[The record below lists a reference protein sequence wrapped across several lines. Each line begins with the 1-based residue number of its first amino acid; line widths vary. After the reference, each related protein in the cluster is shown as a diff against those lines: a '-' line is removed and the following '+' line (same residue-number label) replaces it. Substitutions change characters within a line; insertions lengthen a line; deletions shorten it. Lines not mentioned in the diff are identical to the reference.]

1 MLVGDV
7 PGEAAA
13 PVVTGQMEAGRVF
26 SEIGGNGKRVG
37 DQQVDAVFRVVGRI
51 GARLR
56 RVAALVGCDGSV
68 ARVAKSFHLRV
79 PEKAGDAEAVQH
91 EDQGAVFGA
100 GNGDVEGQAGF
111 GLDVLGCEHRGD
123 ETTDAV
129 VGQLGGGLRPVP
141 GALPVDSGMLPLSS
155 HEVAMENR
163 SRIALGLSMRQLGY
177 HAGGWRHPDV
187 PAGGAMDID
196 YFVNVARVA
205 ERGLFDM
212 VFLADG
218 VALRQRDEP
227 PGSLCRSNQN
237 VELEPLTLLSA
248 VAMMTRHIG
257 LVATASTTY
266 NEPYHVARK
275 FASLDHISHGRAGW
289 NVVTSWSEAEARNFS
304 RERHLEYDV
313 RYDRAAEFV
322 KVVKG
327 LWDSWDADAFVH
339 DKASGLFYDPAKM
352 HTLGH
357 KGRHFSVQGPLT
369 VARTPQGCPVI
380 VQAGASEQGQEI
392 AAASADIVFVAQ
404 TELKAAQAYYAS
416 VKTRLAKYGRSMDH
430 LKIMPGLL
438 PIVGRTLAEAHA
450 KHQQLQDLIHP
461 LVGLAHVY
469 GPMGDLSRL
478 SDRRTGPRSH
488 RS

>member
-1 MLVGDV
+1 
-7 PGEAAA
+7 
-13 PVVTGQMEAGRVF
+13 MEPRP
-26 SEIGGNGKRVG
+26 
-37 DQQVDAVFRVVGRI
+37 RI
-51 GARLR
+51 
-56 RVAALVGCDGSV
+56 V
-68 ARVAKSFHLRV
+68 
-79 PEKAGDAEAVQH
+79 
-91 EDQGAVFGA
+91 
-100 GNGDVEGQAGF
+100 
-111 GLDVLGCEHRGD
+111 
-123 ETTDAV
+123 
-129 VGQLGGGLRPVP
+129 
-141 GALPVDSGMLPLSS
+141 
-155 HEVAMENR
+155 
-163 SRIALGLSMRQLGY
+163 LGLSMRQLGY

-196 YFVNVARVA
+196 YFVRVARTA

-212 VFLADG
+212 LFLADG

-266 NEPYHVARK
+266 NEPFHIARK

-304 RERHLEYDV
+304 RERHLEYEV

-322 KVVKG
+322 DVVKG

-339 DKASGLFYDPAKM
+339 DKASGLFYDPGKM
-352 HTLGH
+352 HTLDH
-357 KGRHFSVQGPLT
+357 KGRHFSVRGPLT
-369 VARTPQGCPVI
+369 VSRTPQGRPII

-392 AAASADIVFVAQ
+392 AAASADVVFVAQ
-404 TELKAAQAYYAS
+404 TDLKTAQGYYAS
-416 VKTRLAKYGRSMDH
+416 VKDRLPKYGRSARD

-438 PIVGRTLAEAHA
+438 PIVGRMEAEARA

-469 GPMGDLSRL
+469 GPMGDLSLYPIDGPVPEPIDPEMRSRAHVL
-478 SDRRTGPRSH
+478 LELARRENMTIRQLYLAASSGRGH
-488 RS
+488 RSVIGTPSQIVDTMEEWVDAGAADGFNIIPSHLPGGIEDFVEMVVPELQRRGLFRTEYEGRTMRENIGIPLPQSRYLRQAPSGR

>member
-1 MLVGDV
+1 MS
-7 PGEAAA
+7 
-13 PVVTGQMEAGRVF
+13 T
-26 SEIGGNGKRVG
+26 
-37 DQQVDAVFRVVGRI
+37 
-51 GARLR
+51 
-56 RVAALVGCDGSV
+56 
-68 ARVAKSFHLRV
+68 
-79 PEKAGDAEAVQH
+79 
-91 EDQGAVFGA
+91 
-100 GNGDVEGQAGF
+100 
-111 GLDVLGCEHRGD
+111 
-123 ETTDAV
+123 
-129 VGQLGGGLRPVP
+129 
-141 GALPVDSGMLPLSS
+141 
-155 HEVAMENR
+155 HEVAMVPR

-196 YFVNVARVA
+196 YFVNVARTA

-248 VAMMTRHIG
+248 VAMMTRNIG

-266 NEPYHVARK
+266 NEPYHIARK

-289 NVVTSWSEAEARNFS
+289 NVVTSWSEAEAKNFS

-322 KVVKG
+322 EVVRG

-339 DKASGLFYDPAKM
+339 DKAAGLFYDPVKM

-357 KGRHFSVQGPLT
+357 RGRHFSVQGPLT
-369 VARTPQGCPVI
+369 VARTPQGHPVI

-416 VKTRLAKYGRSMDH
+416 VKGRLAKFGRSADH

-438 PIVGRTLAEAHA
+438 PIVGRTAAEAHA

-469 GPMGDLSRL
+469 GPMGDLSGYPIDGPVPDPIDPEMRSRANVL
-478 SDRRTGPRSH
+478 LELARRENMTIRQLYLAASSGRGH
-488 RS
+488 RSVIGTPAQVVDSMEEWVNFQAADGFNIIPTHLPGGIEDFVALVVPELQRRGLFRTAYEGRTMRENLGLPQPDSRYAVAAAGG

>member
-1 MLVGDV
+1 MM
-7 PGEAAA
+7 P
-13 PVVTGQMEAGRVF
+13 
-26 SEIGGNGKRVG
+26 
-37 DQQVDAVFRVVGRI
+37 
-51 GARLR
+51 
-56 RVAALVGCDGSV
+56 
-68 ARVAKSFHLRV
+68 
-79 PEKAGDAEAVQH
+79 
-91 EDQGAVFGA
+91 
-100 GNGDVEGQAGF
+100 
-111 GLDVLGCEHRGD
+111 
-123 ETTDAV
+123 
-129 VGQLGGGLRPVP
+129 
-141 GALPVDSGMLPLSS
+141 
-155 HEVAMENR
+155 R
-163 SRIALGLSMRQLGY
+163 SRIVLGLSMRQLGY

-196 YFVNVARVA
+196 YFVHVARTA

-266 NEPYHVARK
+266 NEPYHIARK
-275 FASLDHISHGRAGW
+275 FASLDHISRGRAGW
-289 NVVTSWSEAEARNFS
+289 NVVTSWSQAEARNFN

-313 RYDRAAEFV
+313 RYDRASEFV
-322 KVVKG
+322 DLVRG

-339 DKASGLFYDPAKM
+339 DKDSGLFYEPGKM
-352 HTLGH
+352 HTLNH

-369 VARTPQGCPVI
+369 VSRTPQGHPVI

-392 AAASADIVFVAQ
+392 AAASADIVFTAQ
-404 TELKAAQAYYAS
+404 TDLATAQAYYAS
-416 VKTRLAKYGRSMDH
+416 VKGRLGRHGRTADE

-438 PIVGRTLAEAHA
+438 PIVGRTEAEARA

-469 GPMGDLSRL
+469 GPMGDLSGYPIDGPVPDPVDPEMRSRANVL
-478 SDRRTGPRSH
+478 LEMARRENMTIRQLYLAASSGRGHRSVIGTPARIVDAMETWVDAAAADGFNIIPTHLPGGIEDFVEMVVPELQRRGLFRTGYEGRTMRENIGLRLPRS
-488 RS
+488 RYEARPAGGR